1 MGDKLSRSD
10 DLRYNALAEL
20 TELKRYR
27 NVGSG
32 IRIEFECESV
42 RDRSAL
48 ALAQSRATRLRTP
61 HRSCS
66 LLFQTAGLVQ
76 PTLKRS

>member
-42 RDRSAL
+42 
-48 ALAQSRATRLRTP
+48 
-61 HRSCS
+61 
-66 LLFQTAGLVQ
+66 
-76 PTLKRS
+76 